1 LSKQL
6 IPLYW
11 IKMPTTLPSSAGMH
25 RWIWDLR
32 YTTPAATNYEY
43 PISAVPHK
51 TPREPQGPLALP
63 GTYTVRLTAD
73 GKTLTAPLVV
83 KIDPR
88 VNSTSS
94 DLESLFALQTK
105 LAATLAASAE
115 AALQAHSV
123 REQIDKLTKGTQPIP
138 PALKEALE
146 KLDKQL
152 GALLSGD
159 ESPSKP
165 DGKPG
170 IDDLAEG
177 TSALYIQVGQAD
189 AAPTGAQQQAAGHA
203 ADELAEALPGWE
215 KIKGSSIPE
224 VNRQLLTAHLP
235 QLNPEQKPES
245 MPEGGDE
252 D

>member
-1 LSKQL
+1 LRQIDSVKTGDTFLFKPGEAWRVRRSTYTDTPLPIDEPAGENPPDGAAIDFYLPNSAAGPVTLEILDSTGNLVRKYASTDPPYATPEELSKQL

-94 DLESLFALQTK
+94 DLESLLALQTK
-105 LAATLAASAE
+105 LAAAYPSSAE
-115 AALQAHSV
+115 RS
-123 REQIDKLTKGTQPIP
+123 
-138 PALKEALE
+138 
-146 KLDKQL
+146 
-152 GALLSGD
+152 SG
-159 ESPSKP
+159 K
-165 DGKPG
+165 
-170 IDDLAEG
+170 A
-177 TSALYIQVGQAD
+177 GQA
-189 AAPTGAQQQAAGHA
+189 TGRT
-203 ADELAEALPGWE
+203 
-215 KIKGSSIPE
+215 S
-224 VNRQLLTAHLP
+224 
-235 QLNPEQKPES
+235 
-245 MPEGGDE
+245 
-252 D
+252 